1 MIKLKDTDLSTPALQ
16 TLAKYQA
23 KIDAHPI
30 YADRVRE
37 AKKRW
42 DVLDRNTKAFR
53 EVKGKLVA
61 MCPPIEHCCYCE
73 DGKADEIEHF
83 RPKSLYPDLTFAWS
97 NYLLACST
105 CNSTSK
111 KDKFAVIDAQGE
123 LQHLIYTG
131 DEPFLGQ
138 PALINPRYENPL
150 DFMRLEFREF
160 TLVPYLGNIRAIYT
174 IETLQLNKR
183 IELIRWR
190 KRAFNSFIRW
200 LELYPIYVARGEI
213 AEQMI
218 NLSEYEHLSVW
229 EEMRRIYQ
237 DERFN
242 ELKLTNPN
250 LQKIDTGFSKAQDAL
265 AITFIPQ

>member
-1 MIKLKDTDLSTPALQ
+1 MT
-16 TLAKYQA
+16 TL
-23 KIDAHPI
+23 H
-30 YADRVRE
+30 
-37 AKKRW
+37 
-42 DVLDRNTKAFR
+42 
-53 EVKGKLVA
+53 
-61 MCPPIEHCCYCE
+61 
-73 DGKADEIEHF
+73 
-83 RPKSLYPDLTFAWS
+83 
-97 NYLLACST
+97 
-105 CNSTSK
+105 
-111 KDKFAVIDAQGE
+111 
-123 LQHLIYTG
+123 
-131 DEPFLGQ
+131 
-138 PALINPRYENPL
+138 
-150 DFMRLEFREF
+150 
-160 TLVPYLGNIRAIYT
+160 T